1 MDDVMHQSCLVCA
14 STELTD
20 LKNYQKAYLCQCNS
34 CNFIF
39 SRKIPSDK
47 DLKRYYSDDY
57 DRTRYFSHITY
68 QRYKELL
75 LSFESSRKTNKIL
88 DIGCGYGFFLTVA
101 KELGWEVYGTEL
113 SNKAAEHC
121 IKNGISMHLGDLDT
135 NTFSEHEFD
144 VIVAIELIEH
154 INTPKAFAEQT
165 HRLLRKGGKLYIT
178 TPNFNSILRYRLK
191 EKSDI
196 IEFPNHLTYF
206 TPKTLKHLFTKNG
219 FKTLNIKTTGLSIT
233 RIKTSKGISNQEFVS
248 ETSDDEMLRYKIE
261 NNALL
266 RFFKRIINWKLN
278 LFKVGNSL
286 KGTFEK

>member
-1 MDDVMHQSCLVCA
+1 MHQSCLVCA

-101 KELGWEVYGTEL
+101 KELGWEV
-113 SNKAAEHC
+113 
-121 IKNGISMHLGDLDT
+121 
-135 NTFSEHEFD
+135 
-144 VIVAIELIEH
+144 
-154 INTPKAFAEQT
+154 
-165 HRLLRKGGKLYIT
+165 
-178 TPNFNSILRYRLK
+178 
-191 EKSDI
+191 
-196 IEFPNHLTYF
+196 
-206 TPKTLKHLFTKNG
+206 
-219 FKTLNIKTTGLSIT
+219 
-233 RIKTSKGISNQEFVS
+233 
-248 ETSDDEMLRYKIE
+248 
-261 NNALL
+261 
-266 RFFKRIINWKLN
+266 
-278 LFKVGNSL
+278 
-286 KGTFEK
+286 